1 MNYIKI
7 FVMNL
12 LIMTKFVALC
22 LFWTKIKK
30 TWRKNYLKRIKT
42 NIIMKLK
49 TSLKINKLNPEDLK
63 KPKMSRNRLKMT
75 NKLNEHKLQNIFL
88 LLCPF
93 FFLHPF
99 KYFFSIKNKLNM
111 TKIKLYK
118 FPHNT
123 RYDLYYA
130 P

>member
-1 MNYIKI
+1 MKI
-7 FVMNL
+7 
-12 LIMTKFVALC
+12 
-22 LFWTKIKK
+22 
-30 TWRKNYLKRIKT
+30 
-42 NIIMKLK
+42 K

-75 NKLNEHKLQNIFL
+75 NKLNEHKLQNTL
-88 LLCPF
+88 LL
-93 FFLHPF
+93 FLFYTF
-99 KYFFSIKNKLNM
+99 KYFFSIKNKLKM

-123 RYDLYYA
+123 KFDLYYA

>member
-1 MNYIKI
+1 
-7 FVMNL
+7 
-12 LIMTKFVALC
+12 
-22 LFWTKIKK
+22 
-30 TWRKNYLKRIKT
+30 
-42 NIIMKLK
+42 MKLK
-49 TSLKINKLNPEDLK
+49 ISLKINKLNPEDLK
-63 KPKMSRNRLKMT
+63 KPKMTSDKS
-75 NKLNEHKLQNIFL
+75 NKLNEHKLQNTFL
-88 LLCPF
+88 L
-93 FFLHPF
+93 FLFIPI

>member
-1 MNYIKI
+1 M
-7 FVMNL
+7 
-12 LIMTKFVALC
+12 
-22 LFWTKIKK
+22 
-30 TWRKNYLKRIKT
+30 KT
-42 NIIMKLK
+42 NNYK
-49 TSLKINKLNPEDLK
+49 T
-63 KPKMSRNRLKMT
+63 
-75 NKLNEHKLQNIFL
+75 H
-88 LLCPF
+88 F
-93 FFLHPF
+93 FFYDLFFMTYFFISF